1 MSKLNPSKA
10 HSIRTLYGEGLPP
23 AELAR
28 QFDVTRTTIRHVL
41 KGQTWKDAPGKT
53 YQVVRQDRD
62 TEGIARKRA
71 IKRAIYRE
79 EPYAEIERRFDV
91 PMHKIARVARG
102 EIWGH
107 VEVSNA

>member
-1 MSKLNPSKA
+1 MSKLNKSKV
-10 HSIRTLYGEGLPP
+10 HSIRTLYGEGLPLS
-23 AELAR
+23 ELAR
-28 QFDVTRTTIRHVL
+28 QYDVSNTTIRNVL
-41 KGQTWKDAPGKT
+41 RGKTWKDAPGKT

-62 TEGIARKRA
+62 SEGIARKRA
-71 IKRAIYRE
+71 IQRAIYRE